1 MSSRSSVRCT
11 RFVSALSLVVCLG
24 PSAGCGSPEEPGSSD
39 PAPTASGGAASS
51 PASSPAPSPAASP
64 SPSPS
69 PAPPSPTPAS
79 PSSEAPAA
87 TPEAS
92 DPAAVE
98 GIAASQAC
106 DALGAVDACGACVC
120 SACASELEA
129 CLGVPGCAEIL
140 VCVRESGCAG
150 RACYCGE
157 ASLAECL
164 RGEADGPCKDI
175 VLAAPGGK
183 APTLED
189 GSGGPASDAALGVS
203 DCAEEQDVCGAACGE
218 GE

>member
-1 MSSRSSVRCT
+1 
-11 RFVSALSLVVCLG
+11 
-24 PSAGCGSPEEPGSSD
+24 
-39 PAPTASGGAASS
+39 
-51 PASSPAPSPAASP
+51 
-64 SPSPS
+64 
-69 PAPPSPTPAS
+69 
-79 PSSEAPAA
+79 
-87 TPEAS
+87 
-92 DPAAVE
+92 VE

-120 SACASELEA
+120 SACATELEA

-140 VCVRESGCAG
+140 ICVRESGCAG

-157 ASLAECL
+157 ASLAECI

-183 APTLED
+183 APSLED

-203 DCAEEQDVCGAACGE
+203 DCAEEEDVCGAECGA

>member
-1 MSSRSSVRCT
+1 MSSRLSVRCT
-11 RFVSALSLVVCLG
+11 RSFSALSLVACLG
-24 PSAGCGSPEEPGSSD
+24 SGAGCGSPEEPGSSD
-39 PAPTASGGAASS
+39 PAPTASAGSASS
-51 PASSPAPSPAASP
+51 PASSAAPSPAASP
-64 SPSPS
+64 PPGPPSPS
-69 PAPPSPTPAS
+69 SPTPAS
-79 PSSEAPAA
+79 PSSETPAA

-92 DPAAVE
+92 NPAGVE

-106 DALGAVDACGACVC
+106 EALGAVDACGACVC

-164 RGEADGPCKDI
+164 RGEADGPCKDT

-183 APTLED
+183 APSLED

-203 DCAEEQDVCGAACGE
+203 DCTEEQDVCGEACGA